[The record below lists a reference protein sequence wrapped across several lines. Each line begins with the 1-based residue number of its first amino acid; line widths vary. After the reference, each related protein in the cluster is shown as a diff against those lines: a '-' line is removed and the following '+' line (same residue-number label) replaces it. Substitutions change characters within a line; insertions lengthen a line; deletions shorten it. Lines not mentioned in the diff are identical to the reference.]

1 MKKMQHFGYKIYLR
15 PHENLQT
22 WVPQSR
28 KKKVAHYGGGSP
40 SRVQEDQQ
48 DQEEAEVSSV

>member
-22 WVPQSR
+22 QSR

>member
-1 MKKMQHFGYKIYLR
+1 MRI
-15 PHENLQT
+15 
-22 WVPQSR
+22 SR
-28 KKKVAHYGGGSP
+28 RGSLKSWKKKVAHYGGGSP

>member
-1 MKKMQHFGYKIYLR
+1 MQHFGYKIYLR

-22 WVPQSR
+22 WEPQIMEKESY
-28 KKKVAHYGGGSP
+28 ALWWCGSP
-40 SRVQEDQQ
+40 SCVQEDQQ